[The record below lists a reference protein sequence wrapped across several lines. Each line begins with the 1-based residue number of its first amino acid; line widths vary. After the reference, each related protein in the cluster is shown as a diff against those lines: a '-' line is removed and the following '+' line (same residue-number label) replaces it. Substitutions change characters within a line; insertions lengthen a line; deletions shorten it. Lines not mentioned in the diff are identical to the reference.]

1 MPGKENSGLT
11 AKQKLFAIEYLKDLN
26 ATQAAIRAG
35 YSPDTAAAIG
45 FENLRKP
52 DIAELIQ
59 KKMDRR
65 AAKLDITNEYIL
77 SGIKDTV
84 ERCRQAVPVVDRKGR
99 PILIEDEEGELVPA
113 YTFNAF
119 AALKGFELL
128 GKHKRLF
135 AEKVE
140 FEDLNVTEEQRKGRV
155 LDILRE
161 GAQRIEKV
169 Q

>member
-1 MPGKENSGLT
+1 MAEKLT
-11 AKQKLFAIEYLKDLN
+11 AKQKLFAGEYLKDLN
-26 ATQAAIRAG
+26 ATQSAIRAG
-35 YSPDTAAAIG
+35 YSEDTAYSIG
-45 FENLRKP
+45 WENLKKP
-52 DIAELIQ
+52 EVAQLIQ

-65 AAKLDITNEYIL
+65 AAKLDITSEYIL
-77 SGIKDTV
+77 AGIKDTV

-99 PILIEDEEGELVPA
+99 PVLIEDEEGDLVPA

-135 AEKVE
+135 AEKYE
-140 FEDLNVTEEQRKGRV
+140 FEDLNVSEEQRRSRV

-161 GAQRIEKV
+161 GAQRVEKA